1 MSENK
6 EDIRICIRSFIHLQT
21 PEFKTLARLE
31 EHLYVPMF
39 SIDPEDF
46 ILIQIYISGNKA
58 DILIFRVS
66 FCKHWMLS
74 KQCKHEI
81 LKKSFDR
88 F

>member
-1 MSENK
+1 MLRMFAKMNKSENFVPGF
-6 EDIRICIRSFIHLQT
+6 ICVLHTFGRKVAFAH
-21 PEFKTLARLE
+21 LE
-31 EHLYVPMF
+31 EHLYVPTF

-66 FCKHWMLS
+66 FCKHRMLS

-81 LKKSFDR
+81 L
-88 F
+88 